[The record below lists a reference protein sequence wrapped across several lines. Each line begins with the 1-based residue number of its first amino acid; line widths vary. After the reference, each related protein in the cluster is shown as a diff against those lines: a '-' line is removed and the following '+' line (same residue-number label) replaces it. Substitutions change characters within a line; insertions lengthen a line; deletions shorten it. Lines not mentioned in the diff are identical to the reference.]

1 MAGIIDLFIPREKKF
16 FECLNEQIR
25 HLDESIHMLHEIGKK
40 KKINRQELDKALLNI
55 KKKSDLVDTIAI
67 DIVNFLHKTF
77 ITPIDRE
84 EIKYLSTSI
93 NRVLDSVEKIASCLF
108 YFRVNMLD
116 SSSIKQLAILEEA
129 VSNLRHVF
137 KNPLVLKINKVYIG
151 KVKVLENEADD
162 IFLKALGNLFNNGHT
177 SIQVIKQK
185 ELYEITEDA
194 IDGTK
199 HIADL
204 LELVLINHS

>member
-16 FECLNEQIR
+16 FECLNEQVR
-25 HLDESIHMLHEIGKK
+25 LLDDSVHKLHEIGKK
-40 KKINRQELDKALLNI
+40 KKINRQELEKALINI
-55 KKKSDLVDTIAI
+55 KKKSDVVDTISI
-67 DIVNFLHKTF
+67 EIVNFLHQTF

-93 NRVLDSVEKIASCLF
+93 NRVLDSVEKIATCLF
-108 YFRVNMLD
+108 YFRVNTLD
-116 SSSIKQLAILEEA
+116 SSSVKQLAILEEA
-129 VSNLRHVF
+129 VNHLRHIF
-137 KNPLVLKINKVYIG
+137 ENPLLKTNKVYIS
-151 KVKVLENEADD
+151 KIKELENEADD

-177 SIQVIKQK
+177 SLEVIKQK

-194 IDGTK
+194 IDDTK
-199 HIADL
+199 HIAEL